1 MVLQAS
7 RLHQPNPSTSERA
20 CIVGTMQTQPLPTTH
35 PPTILL
41 QLANARHH
49 KGVAT
54 AELLLSNRGRLPTGA
69 ASAHFSLFRMAIERR
84 SKERRH
90 AMEALTRR
98 CQGCHCRVPSLN
110 QSEMQVCGQ
119 RKLRKRYDTSKQY
132 LQVCFDWR
140 SIGLPINCGDS
151 ANGSGA
157 GTRYNWVVVRA
168 RKVED
173 SDHRSWPGSST
184 AERVLPGGATT
195 GLHFDIGPT
204 AGAER
209 AALRSSNLRSEAK
222 QGSC

>member
-7 RLHQPNPSTSERA
+7 RPHQPNPSTSERA

-90 AMEALTRR
+90 AMGALTRR
-98 CQGCHCRVPSLN
+98 ACQGCHCRVPESVRDASVVSAN
-110 QSEMQVCGQ
+110 YES
-119 RKLRKRYDTSKQY
+119 DTTLVNST
-132 LQVCFDWR
+132 CR
-140 SIGLPINCGDS
+140 SASIGDRLTCSSI
-151 ANGSGA
+151 GA
-157 GTRYNWVVVRA
+157 ILLT
-168 RKVED
+168 D
-173 SDHRSWPGSST
+173 
-184 AERVLPGGATT
+184 RVIALDTT
-195 GLHFDIGPT
+195 GW
-204 AGAER
+204 
-209 AALRSSNLRSEAK
+209 
-222 QGSC
+222 

>member
-7 RLHQPNPSTSERA
+7 QLHQPNPSTSERA

-110 QSEMQVCGQ
+110 QSEMQAVSANYGSDTTLVNSTCG
-119 RKLRKRYDTSKQY
+119 
-132 LQVCFDWR
+132 VA
-140 SIGLPINCGDS
+140 SIGDQLTC
-151 ANGSGA
+151 
-157 GTRYNWVVVRA
+157 
-168 RKVED
+168 
-173 SDHRSWPGSST
+173 SST
-184 AERVLPGGATT
+184 TAILLMDRVIALDTT
-195 GLHFDIGPT
+195 G
-204 AGAER
+204 
-209 AALRSSNLRSEAK
+209 K
-222 QGSC
+222 

>member
-69 ASAHFSLFRMAIERR
+69 ASAHFSLFRMTIERR
-84 SKERRH
+84 LKERRH

-110 QSEMQVCGQ
+110 QSEMQAVSANYGS
-119 RKLRKRYDTSKQY
+119 DTTLVNST
-132 LQVCFDWR
+132 CR
-140 SIGLPINCGDS
+140 SASIGDRLTC
-151 ANGSGA
+151 
-157 GTRYNWVVVRA
+157 
-168 RKVED
+168 
-173 SDHRSWPGSST
+173 SSIAAILLT
-184 AERVLPGGATT
+184 DRVLALDTT
-195 GLHFDIGPT
+195 GW
-204 AGAER
+204 
-209 AALRSSNLRSEAK
+209 
-222 QGSC
+222 